1 MRFEK
6 RIKVLELRLF
16 TDPVILYLP
25 NGGEQR
31 LSGHGDFILRLMRGA
46 FENDLSPSQ
55 TQQLKWIRES
65 KDALEPDGAHMIELL
80 RSLLNSPT
88 E

>member
-6 RIKVLELRLF
+6 RLKTLELRLF

-31 LSGHGDFILRLMRGA
+31 ITGKGDFILRLMRGA
-46 FENDLSPSQ
+46 FENDLSPIQ
-55 TQQLKWIRES
+55 AQQLKWIRES
-65 KDALEPDGAHMIELL
+65 KDALEPDGGHMIELL